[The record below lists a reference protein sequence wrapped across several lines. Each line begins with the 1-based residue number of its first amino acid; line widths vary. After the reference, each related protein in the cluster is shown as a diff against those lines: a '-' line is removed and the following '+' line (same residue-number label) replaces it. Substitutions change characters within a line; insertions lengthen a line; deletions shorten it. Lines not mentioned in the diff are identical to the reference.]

1 MDLLIIF
8 VAIVI
13 KLVYY
18 VEALIILQIAKSVL
32 PLIIYR
38 IVLVYKY
45 VMEALILKII
55 LKESVMLAIRLV
67 KHAMA
72 QTIATV

>member
-1 MDLLIIF
+1 
-8 VAIVI
+8 
-13 KLVYY
+13 
-18 VEALIILQIAKSVL
+18 
-32 PLIIYR
+32 
-38 IVLVYKY
+38 
-45 VMEALILKII
+45 MEALILKII